1 MATKE
6 RSFKSSFTLTLL
18 FGLLL
23 VLLTGISISLFES
36 DQPFLGFIG
45 AIVII
50 LVLVWFPY
58 NKLLYK
64 QIKNKSNNNKNN

>member
-6 RSFKSSFTLTLL
+6 RSFKSSFTLTSL

-23 VLLTGISISLFES
+23 VLLIGISISLFES

-45 AIVII
+45 AITII

-58 NKLLYK
+58 NRLLYK

>member
-23 VLLTGISISLFES
+23 VLLIAISISLFES

-45 AIVII
+45 AIAII

>member
-1 MATKE
+1 MTTKE

-18 FGLLL
+18 YGLLL
-23 VLLTGISISLFES
+23 VFLIGISISLFDS

-45 AIVII
+45 VIVII

-58 NKLLYK
+58 NKLFYK

>member
-23 VLLTGISISLFES
+23 VFLIAVSISLFES

-45 AIVII
+45 AIAII

-58 NKLLYK
+58 NRLLYK

>member
-1 MATKE
+1 MATTE

-18 FGLLL
+18 YGLLL
-23 VLLTGISISLFES
+23 VFLIGISISLFER

>member
-1 MATKE
+1 MATTE

-23 VLLTGISISLFES
+23 IFLIGISISLFES

-45 AIVII
+45 VIAII

>member
-1 MATKE
+1 MATTE

-18 FGLLL
+18 YGLLL
-23 VLLTGISISLFES
+23 VFLIGISISLFES

-45 AIVII
+45 AITII

>member
-23 VLLTGISISLFES
+23 VLLIGISISLFES

-45 AIVII
+45 AITII

-58 NKLLYK
+58 NRLLYK

>member
-18 FGLLL
+18 FGLLIVFL
-23 VLLTGISISLFES
+23 IAISISLFES

-45 AIVII
+45 AIAII

-64 QIKNKSNNNKNN
+64 QIKNKSDNNKNN

>member
-1 MATKE
+1 MTTKE

-23 VLLTGISISLFES
+23 VFLIGISISLFES

-45 AIVII
+45 AIAVI

>member
-1 MATKE
+1 MTTKE

-23 VLLTGISISLFES
+23 VFLIGISISLFES

-45 AIVII
+45 AITIV

>member
-1 MATKE
+1 MTTKE

-18 FGLLL
+18 YGLLL
-23 VLLTGISISLFES
+23 VFMVGISISLFES

-45 AIVII
+45 AIAII

-58 NKLLYK
+58 NRLLYK

>member
-23 VLLTGISISLFES
+23 VLLIGISISLFES

-45 AIVII
+45 VITII

-58 NKLLYK
+58 GKLLYK

>member
-1 MATKE
+1 MTTTE

-18 FGLLL
+18 YGLLL
-23 VLLTGISISLFES
+23 VFLIGISISLFES
-36 DQPFLGFIG
+36 NQPFLGFIG

-50 LVLVWFPY
+50 LVLVWFLY